1 MCGVQVNKS
10 NINYVETNLI
20 SVGCVCR
27 RFICF
32 RSDGSSY
39 FVGRLAFSAHVF
51 VAAGQRFEALADL
64 NSLGEPFSI
73 DYLNWI
79 GLLRPYLT
87 AVSGG
92 RSGWSVEPVAIQW
105 QVTGEGK
112 TEPFKRQ
119 TAR

>member
-1 MCGVQVNKS
+1 MDRLILLGDLPFLHMFLSLLVKEQV
-10 NINYVETNLI
+10 
-20 SVGCVCR
+20 
-27 RFICF
+27 
-32 RSDGSSY
+32 RS
-39 FVGRLAFSAHVF
+39 
-51 VAAGQRFEALADL
+51 AGL

-119 TAR
+119 TASQNMKENKRGQKGGRLSDQGAV